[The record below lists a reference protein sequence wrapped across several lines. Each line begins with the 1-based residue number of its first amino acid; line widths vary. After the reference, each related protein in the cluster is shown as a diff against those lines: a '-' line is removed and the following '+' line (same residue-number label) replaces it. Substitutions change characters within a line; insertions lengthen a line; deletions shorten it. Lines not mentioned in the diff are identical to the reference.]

1 MSLFRKK
8 EDEEKA
14 IEALAQFDNLEDE
27 NIEQEIQ
34 KLENIEE
41 QQLQEKIQEK
51 QFIPENLL
59 PENLL
64 EYQKWIVDPA
74 KRAKEKFGIIKKDNA
89 LTYMEKDDIS
99 ISTSMQ
105 DLAYQCYSVGQTKA
119 GLYFEFL
126 NDTDVVTGRS
136 YKGFERKQEQ
146 TVTQKKEID
155 ISRRKEKGG
164 RIGWQR

>member
-1 MSLFRKK
+1 MTLFRKK
-8 EDEEKA
+8 QIKEEEK
-14 IEALAQFDNLEDE
+14 IEALAELDKFQEE
-27 NIEQEIQ
+27 NIEQQEIQ
-34 KLENIEE
+34 ETVQDNTQNK
-41 QQLQEKIQEK
+41 
-51 QFIPENLL
+51 FIPDNVY

-64 EYQKWIVDPA
+64 EYQKWIVDPS

-89 LTYMEKDDIS
+89 LTYMEKEDIS
-99 ISTSMQ
+99 ISTSVQ
-105 DLAYQCYSVGQTKA
+105 DLAFQCFSYGFNKA
-119 GLYFEFL
+119 GHYFEFL